1 MKTRLV
7 QIGNSRGVRL
17 PAGVIKACGFDNELE
32 MRIEDGAVVLEPVRS
47 VREGWDQAF
56 EAMAEACD
64 DTTVMGEDL
73 ANEFDRE
80 DWTW

>member
-17 PAGVIKACGFDNELE
+17 PAGVIKACGFDHELE
-32 MRIEDGAVVLEPVRS
+32 MRIEDGTVVLEPMRK

-56 EAMAEACD
+56 EAMAESGD
-64 DTTVMGEDL
+64 DKAVMDDGL